1 MTVQE
6 LAQQIKEQHPIFTLE
21 DIVQYFDTYAGNP
34 DNLAKMILES
44 PSEHEDYIIG
54 ASYRAASCKEEFVNG
69 EWVKVA

>member
-1 MTVQE
+1 MVKHGLVSDDDGE
-6 LAQQIKEQHPIFTLE
+6 F
-21 DIVQYFDTYAGNP
+21 P
-34 DNLAKMILES
+34 DNLAKMILQS